1 MAPGAVGSCGGHEG
15 PEHVEKLHGPQGV
28 EAASATGACACL
40 YLGMKAAGPI
50 AVIEEIRVPG
60 SGMRSPNCFGKKL
73 FIESDDIAARPK
85 DIFVANR
92 RFQVST
98 AQPSHSPSSPVEI
111 PMLEPAFSV
120 LVVHACGREPPGGLP
135 RNFGCLEDQMYA
147 LERDPITGAERYRN
161 LQTGEVSTEKPL
173 SLGSERW
180 DQDDMMLWTVEE
192 VRSCGLLFRIIKCI

>member
-1 MAPGAVGSCGGHEG
+1 MAPGAVGSCGGHED

-28 EAASATGACACL
+28 EAARATGACACL

-50 AVIEEIRVPG
+50 AVKEDIRVPG
-60 SGMRSPNCFGKKL
+60 SGMRSPKCFGKKN

-111 PMLEPAFSV
+111 SMCLSRRFLFS
-120 LVVHACGREPPGGLP
+120 LFTPVVANHPVGFLGISAVWKTRCMPWNAILSPGRSATAI
-135 RNFGCLEDQMYA
+135 F
-147 LERDPITGAERYRN
+147 
-161 LQTGEVSTEKPL
+161 K
-173 SLGSERW
+173 LG
-180 DQDDMMLWTVEE
+180 
-192 VRSCGLLFRIIKCI
+192 RSP